1 MSTEVTEDEVLF
13 NSTASTTEPPRAYFS
28 VSRPDSVLTIID
40 NPFRT
45 RQSTVLVIIGVVALG
60 ICTVFLAVRYA
71 QVLRCNMHECVKAPL
86 TLEAQKSNRLGDDD
100 QNEDYPDDQTPVTQ
114 SPDSYD
120 DNHSSIR
127 RRPRARFPQPKTIAI
142 GGVREGKIAQR
153 RASMS
158 RSVGRDVQAPKET
171 LAMTEPI

>member
-1 MSTEVTEDEVLF
+1 MSMAATEDETLF
-13 NSTASTTEPPRAYFS
+13 NSTASITEPPRAYFS
-28 VSRPDSVLTIID
+28 IPRPDLVLTIID

-71 QVLRCNMHECVKAPL
+71 QILRCNMHEHVKAPL

-100 QNEDYPDDQTPVTQ
+100 KNEDYPGDRTPVTQ

-120 DNHSSIR
+120 DKHSSIR
-127 RRPRARFPQPKTIAI
+127 RRPRARLPQPKTIAI

-153 RASMS
+153 RASRS
-158 RSVGRDVQAPKET
+158 RSVGRDMQAPDDT
-171 LAMTEPI
+171 LAMAEQV